1 MEFDVGKKITF
12 FLLKY
17 FMLSLIVCIRII
29 SVISLV
35 SVASELSIT

>member
-12 FLLKY
+12 FLFKY
-17 FMLSLIVCIRII
+17 FGLSLIVCICII

-35 SVASELSIT
+35 SVARLS